1 MKIEPITKVTMYCP
15 ACQAGGITLDL
26 TKNDSESLDI
36 LAASE
41 SFVCPVCKQK
51 FDGAPKLLESISEY
65 NESAIILSRYQEL
78 FSIQLEQSGI
88 NP

>member
-1 MKIEPITKVTMYCP
+1 MKIEPITKVSMSCP

-51 FDGAPKLLESISEY
+51 FGGAPKLLESISTY
-65 NESAIILSRYQEL
+65 NESVIVLNRYQKL
-78 FSIQLEQSGI
+78 FAVQLG
-88 NP
+88 

>member
-1 MKIEPITKVTMYCP
+1 MKLEPITKVKLSCP

-41 SFVCPVCKQK
+41 SFICPVCKQK
-51 FDGAPKLLESISEY
+51 FGGATKLLESVSAY
-65 NESAIILSRYQEL
+65 NESTIELNKYQKL
-78 FSIQLEQSGI
+78 FPIQLE
-88 NP
+88 